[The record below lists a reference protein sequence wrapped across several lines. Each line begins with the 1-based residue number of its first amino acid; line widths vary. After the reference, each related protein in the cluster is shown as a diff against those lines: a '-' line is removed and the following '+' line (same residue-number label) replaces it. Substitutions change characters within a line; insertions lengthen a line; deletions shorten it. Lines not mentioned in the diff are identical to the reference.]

1 MRLLETIGY
10 NYKIKVIA
18 LIGAGGKTTTMY
30 RIASCLNKIGKKV
43 ICTTTTH
50 ILKPK
55 EKYPFPVLGTPM
67 KDNPEKLSAVSVED
81 YQRIC
86 KEYDVVLVEA
96 DGAKGMYIKLPA
108 SHEPVI
114 PKNADLVLCIASMGA
129 LNKPL
134 KEVCHRTEIVS
145 KRLNITEDSIVK
157 ISDIAKVLKIMC
169 TEVVPKNMKAVPIL
183 TKVIME
189 RGEVITATELFP
201 NCGNRCIIDENH
213 ELYNELKA
221 YFSDL
226 PKIVTI
232 ADKKFF
238 LEKITS
244 SPELIIAGGGHVGL
258 ATAKLGAFIGMKVT
272 VIDSRGEFADKE
284 RFSMADKVLCC
295 DFKEGLSHNYGSNAY
310 FVIATQGHE
319 YDEEALEAVLANN
332 YRYAGMIGSKK
343 KTAFVMENLIKKG
356 WSQDILA
363 KVHAPI
369 GLNINAATP
378 EEIAISI
385 IAEIIQEMN
394 NGRAVKNMPDVF
406 SFIEKND
413 EAMVL
418 ATIIDKE
425 GSSPR
430 GIGTRMVVR
439 ADGSIV
445 GTIGGGKVEAAV
457 IKDASDILKNGNSK
471 VIEYGVNFAGNNSLG
486 MACGG
491 AVKVLL
497 EIAKSR

>member
-1 MRLLETIGY
+1 MNLLAAIGY
-10 NYKIKVIA
+10 NDKIKVIA

-30 RIASCLNKIGKKV
+30 RIAHCLTEIGKKV

-55 EKYPFPVLGTPM
+55 EKYPFPVVGTPM
-67 KDNPEKLSAVSVED
+67 KDNPEKLSAISDEE
-81 YQRIC
+81 YQKIC

-96 DGAKGMYIKLPA
+96 DGAKGMSIKLPA

-114 PKNADLVLCIASMGA
+114 PKNADLVLCIASMAA

-134 KEVCHRTEIVS
+134 REVCHRVEIVS
-145 KRLNITEDSIVK
+145 ERLNIAEDSIVK

-169 TEVVPKNMKAVPIL
+169 TETVPNNIKAVPIL

-201 NCGNRCIIDENH
+201 NCGNRCIVDERH
-213 ELYNELKA
+213 ELYGEFKN

-226 PKIVTI
+226 PKIVN
-232 ADKKFF
+232 ANDKSFF

-244 SPELIIAGGGHVGL
+244 SPQLIIAGGGHVGL

-272 VIDSRGEFADKE
+272 VIDTREEFADKE
-284 RFSMADKVLCC
+284 RFPMADKVLCC
-295 DFKEGLSHNYGSNAY
+295 GFKEGLSCNYGSNAY

-319 YDEEALEAVLANN
+319 YDEEALEAVLENK

-343 KTAFVMENLIKKG
+343 KTAFVMENLRKKG
-356 WSQDILA
+356 YNNEILA
-363 KVHAPI
+363 DVHAPI

-394 NGRAVKNMPDVF
+394 NGRIVKNMPDVF
-406 SFIEKND
+406 SFIEQAD
-413 EAMVL
+413 ETMVL

-430 GIGTRMVVR
+430 GIGTRMLVK
-439 ADGSIV
+439 ADGSII

-457 IKDASDILKNGNSK
+457 IKDAADILKNGNSK

-497 EIAKSR
+497 EIVKSR